1 MEYVFTPLD
10 LSHKNISVFTQ
21 NSNFLFFFLPQRNLI
36 QFARE
41 RFTRLVN
48 FVSLLPQQKYRFSI
62 LIDLC
67 LPPQLQLRHLGTMT
81 GTTETETQN
90 QGNPGH

>member
-21 NSNFLFFFLPQRNLI
+21 NSIKIFLPQRNLS

-90 QGNPGH
+90 KGNPGH